1 MEGSKMTWGTYFECD
16 LCDAIYKSPE
26 MRVREDYIPEG
37 WVRISWQRRGPNGT
51 WKNEVFLLCGVDCGK
66 ALLELKKQNKIKYKD

>member
-1 MEGSKMTWGTYFECD
+1 MAWGTYFECE
-16 LCDAIYKSPE
+16 LCRKTYKRPE

-37 WVRISWQRRGPNGT
+37 WVRISWQRRGRNGT
-51 WKNEVFLLCGVDCGK
+51 WKNEVFLLCGEDCGK